1 MAGGGR
7 SEPATHGVAAYDVA
21 GPPGAPP
28 IVLVHGTRLSRAA
41 WAPQVASLARDFR
54 VVVPDLPGHGA
65 LADVPFT
72 LAGAADALAA
82 VIDDAAS
89 GRAIVVGH
97 SLGGYVAM
105 ELAGRSPERVA
116 GLVLAGASREPV
128 GAWTLP
134 YRWLALLLRI
144 GNRPALDGLSARF
157 FRWRF
162 GPAIAEP
169 LVAGGFWPR
178 GGAIALDT
186 LMGER
191 FIPRLERYP
200 GPTLILNGALDPLF
214 RLGEQ
219 AFLAAARDGRRQVIP
234 RATHLLNL
242 DRPAAFNE
250 AVRRFAATVATHPDR
265 GR

>member
-1 MAGGGR
+1 MAGGVK
-7 SEPATHGVAAYDVA
+7 SEPRKQDVATYDVA
-21 GPPGAPP
+21 GPPDAPP

-41 WAPQVASLARDFR
+41 WSPQVESLARDFR
-54 VVVPDLPGHGA
+54 LIVPDLPGHGA
-65 LADVPFT
+65 LAEVPFT

-82 VIDDAAS
+82 IIDEAAG
-89 GRAIVVGH
+89 GRALVVGH

-105 ELAGRSPERVA
+105 ELASRSPERVA
-116 GLVLAGASREPV
+116 GLVLAGASREPI

-144 GNRPALDGLSARF
+144 GSRPALDGLNTRF

-162 GPAIAEP
+162 GPVIADQ

-178 GGAIALDT
+178 GGAIALGA

-214 RLGEQ
+214 RLGER
-219 AFLAAARDGRRQVIP
+219 AFLAAARNGRREVIP

-250 AVRRFAATVATHPDR
+250 AIRRFAAAIPGDP
-265 GR
+265 GRLG

>member
-1 MAGGGR
+1 
-7 SEPATHGVAAYDVA
+7 
-21 GPPGAPP
+21 
-28 IVLVHGTRLSRAA
+28 
-41 WAPQVASLARDFR
+41 
-54 VVVPDLPGHGA
+54 VPDLPGHGVF
-65 LADVPFT
+65 ADVPFT
-72 LAGAADALAA
+72 LAGAADALAS
-82 VIDDAAS
+82 VIDDAAG

-97 SLGGYVAM
+97 SLVGNDSI

-116 GLVLAGASREPV
+116 GLVLAGASREPI

-144 GNRPALDGLSARF
+144 GNRPALDGLNARF

-169 LVAGGFWPR
+169 LVVGGFWPR
-178 GGAIALDT
+178 GGAIALGALT
-186 LMGER
+186 GER

-214 RLGEQ
+214 RLGER
-219 AFLAAARDGRRQVIP
+219 AFLAVARDGRREVIP

-242 DRPAAFNE
+242 DRPTAFNE
-250 AVRRFAATVATHPDR
+250 AVRRFAKAVAATPPPDPDR
-265 GR
+265 PR